1 MPRNIYSKPLIVA
14 AILFITGLSMLIG
27 SLWLEVETGDT
38 NYFGLAT
45 IGFMIGL
52 SGVITWII
60 FGKVNRQF
68 RKTMNKPLLRYQLSE
83 TAIKDVVEK
92 NVKELWSTNTASL
105 VLIVFFCIL
114 FGLFG
119 FLFAEDWGLF
129 AMICLGIALFMTGAF
144 WIITTYRVRKLRH
157 GSHEVVIAE
166 QGVYVLGHYHSWG
179 LQGSWISDLHYT
191 PADSFGDGELRIS
204 YSVVTTAGPK
214 DETVILMVPLE
225 QDPKIPAILEAL
237 KPYQRLLRKKKK

>member
-68 RKTMNKPLLRYQLSE
+68 RKTMSHPLLRYQLSE
-83 TAIKDVVEK
+83 SAIKDVVDK

-119 FLFAEDWGLF
+119 FLFADDWGLF
-129 AMICLGIALFMTGAF
+129 AMICLGIALVMTGAF
-144 WIITTYRVRKLRH
+144 WIITTYRVRKLRR

-191 PADSFGDGELRIS
+191 PADNFGDGELRIT
-204 YSVVTTAGPK
+204 YSVVTQAGPK
-214 DETVILMVPLE
+214 DETVILMIPLE

>member
-1 MPRNIYSKPLIVA
+1 MPRNIYSKPLIAA

-68 RKTMNKPLLRYQLSE
+68 RKTMTNPLLRYQLSE
-83 TAIKDVVEK
+83 SAIKEVVDK

-105 VLIVFFCIL
+105 VLIVFFCIV

-119 FLFAEDWGLF
+119 FVFAEDWGLF
-129 AMICLGIALFMTGAF
+129 AMICLGIAIFMTGAF
-144 WIITTYRVRKLRH
+144 WIITTYRVRKLRR

-166 QGVYVLGHYHSWG
+166 QGVYVLGQYHSWG

-191 PADSFGDGELRIS
+191 PADSFGDGELRIT
-204 YSVVTTAGPK
+204 YSVVTNAGPK

-225 QDPKIPAILEAL
+225 QDPQIPAILEAL

>member
-68 RKTMNKPLLRYQLSE
+68 RKTMSHPLLRYKLSE
-83 TAIKDVVEK
+83 SAIKDVVDK

-119 FLFAEDWGLF
+119 FLFADDWGLF
-129 AMICLGIALFMTGAF
+129 AMICLGIALVMTGAF
-144 WIITTYRVRKLRH
+144 WIITTYRVRKLRR

-166 QGVYVLGHYHSWG
+166 QGVYVLGQYHSWG

-191 PADSFGDGELRIS
+191 PADNFGDGELRIT
-204 YSVVTTAGPK
+204 YSVVTQAGPK
-214 DETVILMVPLE
+214 DETVILMIPLE
-225 QDPKIPAILEAL
+225 HDPKIPQIIEAL
-237 KPYQRLLRKKKK
+237 KPYQRLLRKKQK